1 MTTVTNAYTRVTYIR
16 HTYKTGKTYQM
27 TLGLGNLSSLPDY
40 EEQLDNLKEEMKTDA
55 LEYAVNLVAQE
66 IKQNKFDLL
75 INRPAQDMSANP
87 VLQNLW
93 KQQQDKLAQDQNK
106 LMKDS
111 IVDAL
116 DIKPYDVEK
125 K

>member
-1 MTTVTNAYTRVTYIR
+1 
-16 HTYKTGKTYQM
+16 M